1 MRDQAE
7 LRKTIC
13 NKNRLETLCFCQNR
27 AYCASTNAS
36 PFFLKLW
43 QLSVLRNPNR
53 SQWRKSYQVRSLGL
67 CSSSCFI
74 APFRITVLKNG
85 SCLWL
90 CQLLKAF
97 PLSYK
102 EMTKAEIVWKSHYFS
117 GLHTFS
123 PAWGLKVD
131 ACLMTSAAGFMINGS
146 EAIKGQ
152 LTGMKSGG
160 CVNQVTRM
168 WSLKR
173 QPHSV

>member
-7 LRKTIC
+7 LRETIC

-27 AYCASTNAS
+27 AYCAFTNAS

-53 SQWRKSYQVRSLGL
+53 SQWRRSYQVRSLGL

-117 GLHTFS
+117 GLHTYFQS
-123 PAWGLKVD
+123 SLRTESW
-131 ACLMTSAAGFMINGS
+131 CLSYDLCCWF
-146 EAIKGQ
+146 
-152 LTGMKSGG
+152 
-160 CVNQVTRM
+160 
-168 WSLKR
+168 
-173 QPHSV
+173 HD